1 MATCSF
7 CQKPTTGPAGMKKVW
22 ANCGFCTN
30 GYNRCNRC
38 TWQGSVHL
46 KCCAGY
52 CTNGQVKCTQSG
64 CTNGQRQVNQVCTK
78 PHNQR
83 A

>member
-7 CQKPTTGPAGMKKVW
+7 CSKPTTGPAGMKKVW
-22 ANCGFCTN
+22 VNCGFCTG
-30 GYNRCNRC
+30 GYNRCTRC
-38 TWQGSVHL
+38 TWQGSVRL
-46 KCCAGY
+46 KCCNGY

-64 CTNGQRQVNQVCTK
+64 CTNGQRQVNQVCAK